1 MMPISRVD
9 GQYVTAFRRATRR
22 QAFVYKPLR
31 RTGEAWA
38 ALSTSSTF
46 RPSLAGTAVGCQ
58 RMETRDKRRA
68 SASYDLGGLDYATFV
83 WDHRIYRELFL
94 AALVI
99 LVYDHFLV
107 FDDELRLIWR
117 RGRLTPSTGWYIL
130 VRCTSLLCSAV
141 AGVFYFADMDR
152 ETCMEQ
158 ALEWLLVFQES
169 LVQITLFL
177 RVFAMYNRSIWV
189 LAPIQTVA
197 TVNLAL
203 GLWTIIKYGHPRMLG
218 APRELGITGCHTAIP
233 RATGWRL
240 GGTWISQMF
249 SDTIVFGLTVY
260 RAWKDQTVIKLVPG
274 SLISRMARDGAIYF
288 GIIVLANLANV
299 LTCFLGDI
307 LIAGLLSWWTTSLSV
322 TLICRLILSLQ
333 GMADVVRPDTD
344 DFDETE
350 LEGIHFVAPGPG
362 LPGAGGPRGRLGP
375 RERASRVVDS
385 VLRIMDDATY
395 ATHART
401 ATRPAAGP
409 AGDDLD
415 LEIIEEFR

>member
-1 MMPISRVD
+1 
-9 GQYVTAFRRATRR
+9 
-22 QAFVYKPLR
+22 
-31 RTGEAWA
+31 
-38 ALSTSSTF
+38 
-46 RPSLAGTAVGCQ
+46 
-58 RMETRDKRRA
+58 METRDERRA
-68 SASYDLGGLDYATFV
+68 SASYDLGGLDYAAFV

-117 RGRLTPSTGWYIL
+117 RGRLTPSTGWYLL

-152 ETCMEQ
+152 ETCVYCRSARACVSLTDDIKMREDG
-158 ALEWLLVFQES
+158 ASAGMVACLPGVF
-169 LVQITLFL
+169 VTLFL

-197 TVNLAL
+197 TLNLAL
-203 GLWTIIKYGHPRMLG
+203 GLWTIVKYGHPRMLS

-240 GGTWISQMF
+240 GGTWIAQMF
-249 SDTIVFGLTVY
+249 SDTIVFGLTVF

-333 GMADVVRPDTD
+333 GMAEVVRADTD
-344 DFDETE
+344 DLDETE

-362 LPGAGGPRGRLGP
+362 LPGAAGPRGRLGP

-395 ATHART
+395 ATHTRT
-401 ATRPAAGP
+401 ATRPGAGP

-415 LEIIEEFR
+415 LDIIEEPR